1 MVRRM
6 GIWLAG
12 RVVGRLHQLLATLR
26 PICNGRRWT
35 ATTLRPITIMDAHD
49 AYSSSTSIVALIK
62 QAPAEAIQEND
73 M

>member
-1 MVRRM
+1 M

-26 PICNGRRWT
+26 PICGRRRRT
-35 ATTLRPITIMDAHD
+35 ATTLRPITVMDAHD
-49 AYSSSTSIVALIK
+49 AYCSSTTIVALTK
-62 QAPAEAIQEND
+62 QAPAEAIREND